1 MKIPFLPSPR
11 DEYDKLGKEIA
22 SLEKYLA
29 PVNEARLERQFAL
42 DKARANYMSSPS
54 SDNLNAWETARTRAV
69 GMKNADTFGSTF
81 SHLETIRGDVESIV
95 STQREALKTSSKAK
109 AIYRRC
115 LVEIIEGIRCSI
127 AAKRSEI
134 SSKLSEIEATFNVDE
149 IQPLP
154 LWNGRVVA
162 LERLLG
168 DMDIQSAHPAVLIRQ
183 GWLDQIREAIELGQR
198 HLTDAP
204 PTPVKPRQQQAWP
217 PGTSFAQAG
226 VEPDAPP
233 AAPEPVNAVPKEVD
247 QAIRQQLVEQQNKHF
262 EREQAQFEERLAAE
276 RAAAATK
283 QQQAEALVGV

>member
-81 SHLETIRGDVESIV
+81 SHLETIRGDVESFV
-95 STQREALKTSSKAK
+95 NTQREALKSSPKAMQ
-109 AIYRRC
+109 IYLRC
-115 LVEIIEGIRCSI
+115 LQEI
-127 AAKRSEI
+127 AANLRKNITAKREEI
-134 SSKLSEIEATFNVDE
+134 GEKLRGVGAAVD
-149 IQPLP
+149 IDQVQPLP
-154 LWNGRVVA
+154 LWTGRATHLDNLVA
-162 LERLLG
+162 QLDLK
-168 DMDIQSAHPAVLIRQ
+168 MKAPAVLMRQ
-183 GWLDQIREAIELGQR
+183 SLVDEARQAIEAD
-198 HLTDAP
+198 HLNAP
-204 PTPVKPRQQQAWP
+204 APTPVKPRQQQAWP
-217 PGTSFAQAG
+217 PGTTFAAAG
-226 VEPDAPP
+226 VPEEPAV
-233 AAPEPVNAVPKEVD
+233 APEPANSVPAEVN
-247 QAIRQQLVEQQNKHF
+247 QAIKAKLIREQNEHF

-283 QQQAEALVGV
+283 QQQAEAVGV